1 MPNTPKKLLCGLL
14 GRNAILVP
22 CISRRQRGT
31 GLSTSPKAPDND
43 SVRLAMEL
51 AWRDHHH
58 AREQTWKAIQIEA
71 VLGAGLVTVAAQF
84 KNSPYAIGA
93 AAILVFFAA
102 IFGIAISLH
111 HRELERRKFA
121 HILNCEEYLGLHR
134 DDLIPVKKGLKIPTE
149 TGVSEVGLPGEFSIW
164 AVFNPLQRMN
174 TAIFILRMHIAIA
187 GFALIFLIYVFWP
200 WLSVF
205 WRWL

>member
-1 MPNTPKKLLCGLL
+1 
-14 GRNAILVP
+14 
-22 CISRRQRGT
+22 
-31 GLSTSPKAPDND
+31 
-43 SVRLAMEL
+43 MEL

-84 KNSPYAIGA
+84 KNNPYAIGA

-102 IFGIAISLH
+102 IFGMAISLH

-134 DDLIPVKKGLKIPTE
+134 DDLIPVKKGLKIPVE
-149 TGVSEVGLPGEFSIW
+149 TDVAEVGIPGKFSIW
-164 AVFNPLQRMN
+164 AVFNPLQKMN

-187 GFALIFLIYVFWP
+187 CFALIFLIYVFWP
-200 WLSVF
+200 FLVHVF
-205 WRWL
+205 WQWL